1 MPVEKKKNL
10 LEMDKKELGKEL
22 KKVKKEIKQVKAE
35 MEKHPPEALQYL
47 NHSYLQVDA
56 LLRELEKY
64 GKRLVI
70 SFNDAS
76 YETLQMAMN
85 NAGDQIDIRAE
96 KELIKI
102 QSKNIELTV
111 KAITNF
117 IKDAAERTISEDNKV
132 K

>member
-1 MPVEKKKNL
+1 
-10 LEMDKKELGKEL
+10 MDQKELEKEL
-22 KKVKKEIKQVKAE
+22 KKVKKQVKQMKAE

-47 NHSYLQVDA
+47 NHSYIQVDA

-70 SFNDAS
+70 NFNDAS
-76 YETLQMAMN
+76 YETLQMAMDN
-85 NAGDQIDIRAE
+85 SGKDIDVRAE
-96 KELIKI
+96 KELIKV

-111 KAITNF
+111 KAIINF
-117 IKDAAERTISEDNKV
+117 IKDAADRTITEENKI

>member
-1 MPVEKKKNL
+1 
-10 LEMDKKELGKEL
+10 MDQKELEKEL
-22 KKVKKEIKQVKAE
+22 KKVKKEIKQMKTE

-47 NHSYLQVDA
+47 NHSYIQVDA
-56 LLRELEKY
+56 LLRELDKY
-64 GKRLVI
+64 GKRLII

-76 YETLQMAMN
+76 YETLQMAMD
-85 NAGDQIDIRAE
+85 NAGEEINVRAE
-96 KELIKI
+96 KELIKV

-117 IKDAAERTISEDNKV
+117 IKDAVDRTITEDNKI

>member
-1 MPVEKKKNL
+1 MPAQKKKNIW
-10 LEMDKKELGKEL
+10 EMDQKELEKEL
-22 KKVKKEIKQVKAE
+22 KKVKKEIKQMKTE

-47 NHSYLQVDA
+47 NHSYIQVDA
-56 LLRELEKY
+56 LLRELDKY
-64 GKRLVI
+64 GKRLII

-76 YETLQMAMN
+76 YETLQMAMD
-85 NAGDQIDIRAE
+85 NAGEEINVRAE
-96 KELIKI
+96 KELIKV

-117 IKDAAERTISEDNKV
+117 IKDAVDRTITEENKI

>member
-1 MPVEKKKNL
+1 MPAKKQKTDAEKQWEDASKAI
-10 LEMDKKELGKEL
+10 KELAKQ
-22 KKVKKEIKQVKAE
+22 VKKERNYL
-35 MEKHPPEALQYL
+35 EKHPPEALQYL
-47 NHSYLQVDA
+47 GHSYIQVDA
-56 LLRELEKY
+56 LTRELEKY

-76 YETLQMAMN
+76 YETLQMAMD
-85 NAGDQIDIRAE
+85 NAGDQVNIRAE
-96 KELIKI
+96 KELIKV

-117 IKDAAERTISEDNKV
+117 IKDAVDRTITEDNKV